1 MAKSHR
7 DDLNHS
13 VLRASTCTFEYQ
25 NLTYLGQKYIM
36 ASFFYSTTKAFT
48 NLAINEPSPKNNEP
62 KPNVN
67 PNFPDCSTSEY
78 TSLGRDFRFFPEV
91 HKQPRPN
98 FIPRSNAK
106 SSTTYGRVPGR
117 HYPSGTSEQLYTVG
131 EHKRVEKV
139 GPVQRQMT
147 VGRWRVICNN
157 EECLEDHAEGFWEKI
172 WQIDM
177 DTNQIT
183 CSTKFMGRCNL
194 CGRIFHEHVDGI

>member
-1 MAKSHR
+1 
-7 DDLNHS
+7 
-13 VLRASTCTFEYQ
+13 
-25 NLTYLGQKYIM
+25 M
-36 ASFFYSTTKAFT
+36 ASFFYSITRAFT
-48 NLAINEPSPKNNEP
+48 ILAINEFSPQNNEPEP

-67 PNFPDCSTSEY
+67 PNFPDFSTSEY

-91 HKQPRPN
+91 HNQSRPN
-98 FIPRSNAK
+98 FIPHPNAK

-117 HYPSGTSEQLYTVG
+117 YYPTGTSEQLYTVG

-139 GPVQRQMT
+139 GHLKRQMT
-147 VGRWRVICNN
+147 VGRWRAICNN
-157 EECLEDHAEGFWEKI
+157 EECLEDRADGYWEKV
-172 WQIDM
+172 WQIDV